1 MAYTKKD
8 LESLNKQ
15 FLDSVKTKKTWLFRY
30 SQLKVFATLLFV
42 AAFCASYFFGVPHL
56 ASKLQNLT
64 IKSNSVFKF
73 LNHAKPLTLKFL
85 NNPIG
90 KAITSY
96 YAAHAAVFVTGNRG
110 PKLKHSLVRSDD
122 FTKAYFKFLK
132 INTISEEQKQKAS
145 NFCLNFAASKFHG
158 KSYSTYDSDIL
169 LEHHNKAFADL
180 YQLKKG
186 RKFTLPVVSTFI
198 DKVLFNKKE
207 EIGDFTRKL

>member
-30 SQLKVFATLLFV
+30 SQLKIFATLLFV
-42 AAFCASYFFGVPHL
+42 TAFFASYFFGVPHL
-56 ASKLQNLT
+56 ASKLQHFT
-64 IKSNSVFKF
+64 INANSVFKF
-73 LNHAKPLTLKFL
+73 INHVKPLTLKFL

-110 PKLKHSLVRSDD
+110 SKYKHSLVRSDD

-132 INTISEEQKQKAS
+132 INSISEEQKQKAS
-145 NFCLNFAASKFHG
+145 NFCLNFAASKFYG
-158 KSYSTYDSDIL
+158 KSYSTDDSDIL
-169 LEHHNKAFADL
+169 MQHHNKAFADL

-198 DKVLFNKKE
+198 DKVMFDKKE